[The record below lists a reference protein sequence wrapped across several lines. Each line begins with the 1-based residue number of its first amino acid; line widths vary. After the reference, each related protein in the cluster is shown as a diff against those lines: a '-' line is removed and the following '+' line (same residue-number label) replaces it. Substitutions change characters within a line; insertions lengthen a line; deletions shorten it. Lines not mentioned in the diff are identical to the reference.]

1 MEWFVIIA
9 LTAFVLASV
18 LIVREASRDRP
29 SRKCA

>member
-9 LTAFVLASV
+9 LAAFLLAWV

-29 SRKCA
+29 SRK

>member
-9 LTAFVLASV
+9 LAAFLLAWV

-29 SRKCA
+29 PGK